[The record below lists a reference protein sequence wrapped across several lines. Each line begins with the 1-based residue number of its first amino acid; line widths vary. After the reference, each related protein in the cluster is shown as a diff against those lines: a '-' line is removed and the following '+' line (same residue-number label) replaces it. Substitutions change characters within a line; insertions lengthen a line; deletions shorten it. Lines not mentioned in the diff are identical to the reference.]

1 MIPTPTSNIPGA
13 GSTASQTLKPPKPMP
28 LPTQNT
34 KTVKQPKPG
43 RMPTQAVPTL
53 PPVASKATPLAT
65 ALGQVAGAQ
74 L

>member
-1 MIPTPTSNIPGA
+1 MIPTPQSNIPGA

-34 KTVKQPKPG
+34 RTVKQSKPG

-53 PPVASKATPLAT
+53 PPVTTPAPLAVQ
-65 ALGQVAGAQ
+65 LGQQAGSRVT
-74 L
+74 